1 MRLRLYAFSVF
12 LLLSLFSGMV
22 EAASAAT
29 TGAATWVVS
38 PHGPYTTIQ
47 QAIGKASDGDT
58 ILVKPGIYAGPLVVE
73 KSVRLDGEDWPVIDG
88 GGKEMVVSLAAPG
101 AYFGGFVVRGSGSEP
116 DRDHAGIVLKAPDIR
131 VENNRLYDVLFGIF
145 VAQADRAVVRGND
158 ITSKAEYDIARK
170 GDAIRIWYS
179 QDVVIENNLVHEAR
193 DLVAWYSKNLVFRN
207 NVVQNGRYGVHLM
220 YSDNATISGNLVQN
234 NAVGIYIMYSRQ
246 VNLLNNDI
254 RRQRGPSGYAL
265 GFKDADNVLAQNNL
279 LVDNRAGVFMDGTPY
294 RPDSYAR
301 FENNIIA
308 FNDIGVLLFSFVN
321 RAEFRG
327 NTLWEN
333 VQPTA
338 LQGSGKAGANIW
350 EGNYWSDY
358 TGFDADGDGFGDVP
372 YRSDRFFEGLMDR
385 EPRLRALL
393 FSPAAQAIEFASLSF
408 PVIKPQP
415 KLEDPR
421 PSVIP
426 REIPASARSQNSR
439 LQSLNLAAAGGALL
453 LVGIG
458 MIILGVSGGRR
469 MIKLDRNPINARTNS
484 QSQVSDRGAEAPLVQ
499 VTGLTKCYGKVAVL
513 KDISLEIYPG
523 EALALWGENG
533 AGKTTL
539 LKAILGLVR
548 FQGQVAVA
556 GENVVRQGKQT
567 RGKIGYV
574 PQEAVFYDM
583 SVGDTL
589 AFYARLK
596 KVSPQRI
603 PPLLEGLGLL
613 PHRDKPVPA
622 LSGGLKQRL
631 ALAVALLSDPPLLL
645 LDEPTANLDARA
657 RKDYLGLLL
666 QLRNE
671 GKTILFASHRLDEV
685 ETLADR
691 AVILNGGQRADELEP
706 GRLRA
711 HLAPQVVL
719 TMWVPEGQR
728 QQALDYLQ
736 DRGWEAHVNGR
747 GTVIVQISAE
757 DKVHALQCLG
767 ERGIIVQDFEIEG
780 VNSAWN

>member
-1 MRLRLYAFSVF
+1 MRLRMYAFSVF
-12 LLLSLFSGMV
+12 MLLSLFSGMV

-38 PHGPYTTIQ
+38 PQGPYTTIQ